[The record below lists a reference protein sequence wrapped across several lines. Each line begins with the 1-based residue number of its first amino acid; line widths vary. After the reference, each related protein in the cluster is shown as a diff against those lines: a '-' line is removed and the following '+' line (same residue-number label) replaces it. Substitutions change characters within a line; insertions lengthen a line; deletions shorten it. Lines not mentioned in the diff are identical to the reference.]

1 MAIPNSRLILAG
13 AAVAALAA
21 LGATTG
27 IAGSVGGKLGLNS
40 AAAPSAV
47 QPVNADDRH
56 RASRDEH
63 RARKGVTVDA
73 PHTRVETDKG
83 NVRVEAPYTSVE
95 RSSRGVRVRAPFV
108 DVVVPR

>member
-1 MAIPNSRLILAG
+1 MAISNSRLILAG

-27 IAGSVGGKLGLNS
+27 IAGSVGGKLGLD
-40 AAAPSAV
+40 AATAPSAV
-47 QPVNADDRH
+47 QPVNTDER
-56 RASRDEH
+56 RAPRDEH

-83 NVRVEAPYTSVE
+83 NVRIEAPYTSVE